1 MHEHP
6 AASRPQWWQSLLHLP
21 GYYLFLALFGIG
33 AWWFNRSVGRATRK
47 QQIVSLELRCRLQKL
62 LGVYL
67 KWAGPIGGLRIRY
80 LDWPENWER
89 QLSGAILASNHLS
102 LLDAPVLLQRS
113 PHILCVYKG
122 ALERTLLRPHLAAH
136 FGYLSNRA
144 GIDTV
149 REAVAQLQSGATL
162 LLFPEGTRS
171 CDGQLG
177 PFEAGAALIAL
188 RAAAPVQTLMIEMSS
203 PALSKGRSNLLP
215 PRLPV
220 TLSVRWGERLTPRS
234 DENAHTFTARL
245 ESTFRN
251 ALNASGSAGHLS

>member
-1 MHEHP
+1 V
-6 AASRPQWWQSLLHLP
+6 A
-21 GYYLFLALFGIG
+21 
-33 AWWFNRSVGRATRK
+33 RAIRK
-47 QQIVSLELRCRLQKL
+47 KPPSPLELRCRLQKL
-62 LGVYL
+62 LQVYL
-67 KWAGPIGGLRIRY
+67 KWAGPIGGLRICY
-80 LDWPENWER
+80 LDWPDDWET
-89 QLSGAILASNHLS
+89 QLTGAILASNHLS

-149 REAVAQLQSGATL
+149 REAVTQLRAGATL

-188 RAAAPVQTLMIEMSS
+188 RAAAPVQMLTIEISS
-203 PALSKGRSNLLP
+203 RVLTKGRSNLLP

-220 TLSVRWGERLTPRS
+220 TLSIRWGEQLTPRP
-234 DENAHTFTARL
+234 DETAHTFTVRL
-245 ESTFRN
+245 ESAFQKI
-251 ALNASGSAGHLS
+251 LNSGAPEQPPHD